1 MLKLR
6 VSYPSAEEELAIQD
20 RMTSRTTIAVNK
32 VTTPEEIIEAREAM
46 HQIYIDE
53 KVKKY
58 IVDIVCASREPK
70 KYNLELDDL
79 IDYGASPRATIYL
92 NLAARA
98 YAFLKGRA
106 YVTPDDVKIIGP
118 DVLRHR
124 IILSYEAE
132 AEELTSDDVVRKI
145 FNGVEVP

>member
-1 MLKLR
+1 M
-6 VSYPSAEEELAIQD
+6 Q
-20 RMTSRTTIAVNK
+20 
-32 VTTPEEIIEAREAM
+32 ARKAM
-46 HQIYIDE
+46 HRIYMDD

-58 IVDIVCASREPK
+58 IVDIVFASREPK
-70 KYNLELDDL
+70 KFGLDLEDL
-79 IDYGASPRATIYL
+79 ISYGASPRATIYL
-92 NLAARA
+92 HLVAKAH
-98 YAFLKGRA
+98 AFLKGRA

-132 AEELTSDDVVRKI
+132 AEDLTSDDIVTRI